1 VLDLRVSA
9 VVPLALDRL
18 DLDDADLAPAREA
31 SAQATERLIEA
42 AHRDGS
48 LPTEVGFADIGTLLV
63 RLSRPLPGP
72 VPTEVNDDLAH
83 RHLELVLAGLRSGPG
98 VLAERGMSRR
108 ELTETRVRGR

>member
-1 VLDLRVSA
+1 
-9 VVPLALDRL
+9 
-18 DLDDADLAPAREA
+18 
-31 SAQATERLIEA
+31 
-42 AHRDGS
+42 
-48 LPTEVGFADIGTLLV
+48 VGFADIGTLLV

>member
-1 VLDLRVSA
+1 
-9 VVPLALDRL
+9 
-18 DLDDADLAPAREA
+18 
-31 SAQATERLIEA
+31 
-42 AHRDGS
+42 
-48 LPTEVGFADIGTLLV
+48 
-63 RLSRPLPGP
+63 